1 MTDVLQE
8 RFKAIADRT
17 DDSNWL
23 EVKRRAGSRRRIVA
37 PTVAL
42 VATAAVAAAALAA
55 GNGWL
60 FRSHDGSVTAVTRVS
75 LHGTAWRVTLTTRP
89 VGGLSRL
96 CVRLSSP
103 AGATVSGGC
112 GKAPSRLLGPPFGAR
127 HFDVGGGQIWVGAT
141 VGFTRRIAITSA
153 DGRISS
159 TRAIRAPRGT
169 KTPFRYWAVAIG
181 SPARSITAYDA
192 RGRAITKRV

>member
-8 RFKAIADRT
+8 RISAIADRT
-17 DDSNWL
+17 DDSDWL
-23 EVKRRAGSRRRIVA
+23 DVKRRASRRRRRFVGPA
-37 PTVAL
+37 AAL
-42 VATAAVAAAALAA
+42 VAAAVTAAAVAA

-60 FRSHDGSVTAVTRVS
+60 FHSHDRSVTAVTRVS
-75 LHGTAWRVTLTTRP
+75 LHGVAWRVTLTTRP
-89 VGGLSRL
+89 VGGLARL
-96 CVRLSSP
+96 CVRLSSA

-112 GKAPSRLLGPPFGAR
+112 GRAPSRLLGPPFGAR
-127 HFDVGGGQIWVGAT
+127 HFDIEGGQIWVGAA

-153 DGRISS
+153 DGRVSS
-159 TRAIRAPRGT
+159 TRAITAPRGT
-169 KTPFRYWAVAIG
+169 KTPFRYWAVAID